1 MRQGGRW
8 GARRHSQ
15 LLPNRGD
22 FSPGVFKGPAEKVSP
37 GQQAVPGTFLA
48 TLVTEQVSRLSWPG
62 LSVPCP
68 FVWSFYSI

>member
-22 FSPGVFKGPAEKVSP
+22 VSPGVFKGPAEKVSP

-48 TLVTEQVSRLSWPG
+48 TLVTEQV
-62 LSVPCP
+62 
-68 FVWSFYSI
+68 